1 VSATGL
7 TSVGSGPVRQIKINI
22 VISNGPWFHRH
33 GTSVRQPKATWP
45 VSYAIHRF

>member
-22 VISNGPWFHRH
+22 VISNGP
-33 GTSVRQPKATWP
+33 
-45 VSYAIHRF
+45 